1 MSVLRDIREMIAD
14 LLEGTA
20 VGGVRMPTAGLFAV
34 VGDDHEVQQAE
45 AADSTPRPVY
55 VEAGYAV
62 PDATLPSDVS
72 GDYHWESRAIPVW
85 VAYAYNPDDS
95 VTERD
100 GYMDDDE
107 MAIKRV
113 LSDPLNCALVA
124 GWGKSAV
131 DVTRQNDQ
139 RDTDGVVAIKWLL
152 ATVQVAYREDWT

>member
-1 MSVLRDIREMIAD
+1 VSVLRDIRDKLVE

-20 VGGVRMPTAGLFAV
+20 VSGVRMPAAGLFAV

-45 AADSTPRPVY
+45 AADASPRPVY

-62 PDATLPSDVS
+62 SDPTLPSDVS
-72 GDYHWESRAIPVW
+72 GDYHWEARAIPVW
-85 VAYAYNPDDS
+85 VAYAYNPDDD
-95 VTERD
+95 TNERD

-124 GWGKSAV
+124 GWGKSTV

-139 RDTDGVVAIKWLL
+139 RDPDGVVAVKWLL
-152 ATVQVAYREDWT
+152 ATVQVAYREDWS